1 MFAIE
6 EYAKRRRKL
15 AATLEAGSVAV
26 LAGRIQTGA
35 FDIFRQNNEFLYL
48 SGVDVPQ
55 SYLAIE
61 GQSGE
66 TTLYLPGRDAKLERS
81 EVAIVNA
88 DDPEAAR
95 LSTGVDHV
103 KHYEQL
109 ANDVA
114 NYAIVYTPLQPGEG
128 KQMCRDTLGHGL
140 AANER
145 DPWDDSVFR
154 EKSFARA
161 LSDKVAG
168 LEVKDLVP
176 RLDHLRGC
184 KSELEVG
191 AMRLAGELS
200 ARAVAEAM
208 KSTAPGLYEYQ
219 LAAVA
224 EYVFRVNGA
233 DGGAYRPIVA
243 SGENIWNAHYYRN
256 NHKMRDGDL
265 VLMDYAPDYHHY
277 TSDIGRMWPVNG
289 TYAPWQRELYGYIV
303 EYHKVLL
310 ELIRPGRMALDIEE
324 EAAEMMRATIASLSW
339 SKESF
344 RQAALETLDFH
355 GHLSHGVGMAVHDV
369 WDYRKEPLR
378 PGVVFALDPQMWVKE
393 DELYIRV
400 EDTVVVTE
408 TGIENLTASVPLE
421 LDEVEALMRS
431 DGIAQKFP
439 PIVSV
444 N

>member
-1 MFAIE
+1 MFAKE
-6 EYAKRRRKL
+6 EYARRRQDL
-15 AATLEAGSVAV
+15 AATLEAGSIAV
-26 LAGRIQTGA
+26 VAGRIQTGA

-48 SGVDVPQ
+48 SGVEVPQ
-55 SYLAIE
+55 SYLSIE
-61 GQSGE
+61 GKSGE

-81 EVAIVNA
+81 EGAIANA

-103 KHYEQL
+103 KHHEQL
-109 ANDVA
+109 ANDLA
-114 NYAIVYTPLQPGEG
+114 KYAIVYTPLQPGEG
-128 KQMCRDTLGHGL
+128 KQMCRDTLSHGL
-140 AANER
+140 AANDR
-145 DPWDDSVFR
+145 DPWDSSVFR
-154 EKSFARA
+154 EQAFVRD
-161 LSDKVAG
+161 LSAKVTG
-168 LEVKDLVP
+168 IEVKDLVP
-176 RLDHLRGC
+176 RLDQLRGC
-184 KSELEVG
+184 KSEAEVG
-191 AMRLAGELS
+191 AMRVAGELS
-200 ARAVAEAM
+200 AKAVAEAM
-208 KSTAPGLYEYQ
+208 KSTSVGLYEYQ

-243 SGENIWNAHYYRN
+243 SGKNIWNAHYYRN
-256 NHKMRDGDL
+256 NHLLGDGDL

-289 TYAPWQRELYGYIV
+289 TYSPWQRELYGYIV

-310 ELIRPGRMALDIEE
+310 GLIRPGRMAREIEE
-324 EAAEMMRATIASLSW
+324 EAAVRMRTVIESRSW

-344 RQAALETLDFH
+344 RQAALATLEFH

-378 PGVVFALDPQMWVKE
+378 SGVVFALDPQMWVHE
-393 DELYIRV
+393 EELYIRV

-408 TGIENLTASVPLE
+408 TGVENLTSAVPLE

-431 DGIAQKFP
+431 EGIAQKFP
-439 PIVSV
+439 PI
-444 N
+444 